1 MSVLRTL
8 IIAIVA
14 SATTLGPQVHGQSA
28 PTTIAGYVSES
39 DFPDMTRIV
48 PAAPSTG
55 DARFTADMR
64 IFHAT
69 RSLQGTP
76 RWQIAQADDE
86 LSIPALMKTF
96 RCALG
101 VELTPANAP
110 LVTTL
115 LTRANADSSRAA
127 NTLKA
132 FYGHKRP
139 FQVEDG
145 PVCVTPSG
153 RATLETI
160 PDYPSGHTTAGWE
173 AGLVLA
179 SLAPDATTRVLARA
193 RAFGESRIVCGVHNA
208 SAVEAGW
215 LTASSVFAVQ
225 QTSAAFRA
233 DADAARAELRALR
246 GTGTVDAGMC
256 TRETELLAA
265 DPF

>member
-1 MSVLRTL
+1 ML
-8 IIAIVA
+8 AVA
-14 SATTLGPQVHGQSA
+14 VVVAVAALEPSQVRGQTGPA
-28 PTTIAGYVSES
+28 TIAGYVSENE
-39 DFPDMTRIV
+39 FPDMTRIV

-69 RSLQGTP
+69 RSLEGSP

-86 LSIPALMKTF
+86 LSIPALMKAF

-101 VELTPANAP
+101 VELTPGNAP
-110 LVTTL
+110 LVTKL
-115 LTRANADSSRAA
+115 LTRANADSSRAS

-145 PVCVTPSG
+145 PVCVTPAG
-153 RATLETI
+153 RARLETI

-179 SLAPDATTRVLARA
+179 SLAPDAVARVLARA

-225 QTSAAFRA
+225 QTSQAFRT
-233 DADAARAELRALR
+233 DADAARAELRELR
-246 GTGTVDAGMC
+246 RASTEDAGMC
-256 TRETELLAA
+256 ARETEILAG